1 MLCQSSILSP
11 SRRDAVLRLFL
22 LNVMILHPPPRP
34 QRGARHRMTKVILT
48 LFFDE
53 FPNLQIHSWEMWW
66 FGRVC
71 ALKALPWIGSPLRFS
86 RRGFMGPSF
95 RRTFISAGLNGGMQV
110 RMRAT
115 VLITA

>member
-1 MLCQSSILSP
+1 
-11 SRRDAVLRLFL
+11 
-22 LNVMILHPPPRP
+22 
-34 QRGARHRMTKVILT
+34 MTKVILT

-95 RRTFISAGLNGGMQV
+95 RRTFISAGLNGGMQLCTGAGALN
-110 RMRAT
+110 RADHSLRVT
-115 VLITA
+115 VFTSVYCSSPYSPNSRPIPDCLNPPNGALVSST